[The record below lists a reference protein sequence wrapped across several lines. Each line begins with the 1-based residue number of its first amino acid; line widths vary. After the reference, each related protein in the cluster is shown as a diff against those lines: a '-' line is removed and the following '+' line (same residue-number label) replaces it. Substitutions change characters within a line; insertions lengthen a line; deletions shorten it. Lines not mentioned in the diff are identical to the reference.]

1 MMRTPSK
8 VMMVSSSPGR
18 AEKLPAPMLA
28 TLLRGKGGSRSRGRS
43 SSAHSRSSPMFVA
56 RRRSASASSVDI
68 QEEKEPSSPKVTCI
82 GQVRIRKRKSSSASN
97 PSSSSSRS
105 KQQQKQGRCAPQGC
119 RCFQR
124 GFFCN
129 PFSKRFHVKFKP
141 SSAASSS
148 SSPYGHH
155 EPRGWRKWFLL
166 PRSGCYWQRKA
177 QRPRS
182 QQLFKEA
189 GSRMPGGAPAA
200 RSARSDDDGERI
212 QQGEVEDDDDD
223 DEEETKVFV
232 PTTPPKNALLL
243 MRCRSA
249 PHRAAC
255 RPDRF
260 WASSPY
266 GAEADGGGT
275 AAPAPGGMEPSYGEE
290 NRGEEP
296 IKDYTVSTYEARVG
310 MNDGGGEEPKEGEE
324 DDGEAAAV
332 GPSPSFSSR
341 PLILTRCKSEPARR
355 AAKLAAPD
363 AASCFWNSNSS
374 SQSNK
379 ARSKNSNNK
388 RWLTLLGEARP
399 IPSQ

>member
-1 MMRTPSK
+1 MIRTPSK

-18 AEKLPAPMLA
+18 AAEKLPAPMLT

-43 SSAHSRSSPMFVA
+43 SASMSRSSPMFTA
-56 RRRSASASSVDI
+56 RRRSASVDI

-82 GQVRIRKRKSSSASN
+82 GQVRISKRKSAASG
-97 PSSSSSRS
+97 SSSSSLRS
-105 KQQQKQGRCAPQGC
+105 QQQQKQGGCVPRGC

-129 PFSKRFHVKFKP
+129 PFSKGLGVKFKP
-141 SSAASSS
+141 SSASA
-148 SSPYGHH
+148 SPYRHH
-155 EPRGWRKWFLL
+155 DSRGWRKWFLL
-166 PRSGCYWQRKA
+166 PRSGCYRQRKPPR
-177 QRPRS
+177 QRQQHQQWLKEEPPRMTGV
-182 QQLFKEA
+182 QAAVA
-189 GSRMPGGAPAA
+189 GS
-200 RSARSDDDGERI
+200 DDEGERSEH
-212 QQGEVEDDDDD
+212 GEVEEEDDD

-249 PHRAAC
+249 PHRPAC
-255 RPDRF
+255 VPDRF

-266 GAEADGGGT
+266 GAESDNAAST
-275 AAPAPGGMEPSYGEE
+275 AAAAPGGMEPSRGE

-296 IKDYTVSTYEARVG
+296 ITVSTYEDRVG
-310 MNDGGGEEPKEGEE
+310 INDGGAEESREGE
-324 DDGEAAAV
+324 DYDGEAAAV

-363 AASCFWNSNSS
+363 ASYCFWNSGSN
-374 SQSNK
+374 QSNK
-379 ARSKNSNNK
+379 PRSKNSSNNNK